1 MQGFNLVFQTVD
13 KVTVDSLFKNA
24 YHKYRVWN
32 QFYAQDMSGDRSQ
45 FGISLVSWIKY

>member
-1 MQGFNLVFQTVD
+1 MDEGASPNRTNFIKKFMHFV
-13 KVTVDSLFKNA
+13 KNPSVS
-24 YHKYRVWN
+24 VWN